1 MKISQGIEI
10 PDSLPALFLSRHK
23 ALVIADLHIGYEA
36 ALREKG
42 IHMPDSSY
50 PLIKRTIDCLLKS
63 TGATQIIIL
72 GDLKH
77 EFGKPSAQEWIEV
90 MDLLEYLSVSKKEVH
105 VVRGNHDNLINRIL
119 SRYDVTLHERSMLM
133 GTIFLAHGD
142 KVFTVP
148 ERVRT
153 IITAHEHPA
162 VISRDKS
169 GSRYKF
175 KCFLIGKIGK
185 KRLIVMPALSP
196 LSSGVGINEAE
207 REALLSPLLRE
218 TDIDSFVP
226 IVVEEDV
233 GIFKFPSIGA
243 MRQLNSQAERLLR

>member
-1 MKISQGIEI
+1 MRLFQGIEI
-10 PDSLPALFLSRHK
+10 PGSLPALFLSRYK

-50 PLIKRTIDCLLKS
+50 PLMKRTIDFLLKS
-63 TGATQIIIL
+63 TGATQVIIL

-77 EFGKPSAQEWIEV
+77 EFGKPSAQEWVEV
-90 MDLLEYLSVSKKEVH
+90 MDLFEFLGAAKKEIH
-105 VVRGNHDNLINRIL
+105 VVRGNHDSLIDRIL
-119 SRYDVTLHERSMLM
+119 RRYDATLHERSMLM
-133 GTIFLAHGD
+133 GTILLAHGD
-142 KVFTVP
+142 KALSVP
-148 ERVRT
+148 DRVRT

-162 VISRDKS
+162 VISKDKS

-185 KRLIVMPALSP
+185 VRLIVIPALSP

-207 REALLSPLLRE
+207 RGALLSPLLRE

-233 GIFKFPSIGA
+233 GTFKFPSIGA
-243 MRQLNSQAERLLR
+243 MRQLSAQSESNSR